1 MSHPYSSRAQIRA
14 NLLNDNPYSFEQQP
28 RAQPRY
34 QQPRPVQQP
43 PRQYVQQQPYVQ
55 QPATF
60 VAHPLQQNP
69 YDAPQ
74 QPVQP
79 IQPAQLN
86 QPIQPLYHAQPV
98 HHPRPQQQ
106 SGSKPY
112 IQGPR
117 PQPANYREQYG
128 YTQNPPRPYNHNHHQ
143 SLPYPP
149 EHELQRPQPQMRS
162 TSYNDDYANEH
173 YGSAEPELRAN
184 EYPKSAPTEP
194 LRLASRPAASRSP
207 EAQVPPPSKPIAQS
221 VDNERIN
228 QLEDKIMQLEK
239 MLALQDLASKND
251 SLTSVSSDSSS
262 IKAKDEFNFTAP
274 SMGASRISLPTSE
287 KSVKYASQNS
297 QTTDLAGAPP
307 LPPPPPAEQRSIA
320 NSPVANVFL
329 SSGLDDRSGTRDS
342 ATSLT
347 SGEKELVKEF
357 LDSPGKLSNDAE
369 DDLPPSYE
377 ELEKSGTLTYSQSIY
392 RTGFEKA
399 GIHMDHMETPAVK
412 RHAQKQPQTGH
423 SSPTLKYK
431 RKLPPPAS
439 ESVEKMLEGQK
450 ENILS
455 PPTLPEPPKRL
466 ISESSVSSSVYSEK
480 TPVTGDLPDPNERV
494 PPLPDPDTE
503 GSEFLEKTIRYI
515 KPSSFKRHSNGV
527 IEPILPSKSTD
538 SLDSLINGFGI
549 IREKAFK
556 DYKSFTP
563 SIQFE
568 WAITLLEAIARS
580 DLISK
585 MAIDGRV
592 RKSPIPFKSLAPQR
606 EQFLNTAVKVLE
618 KIIQISPN
626 STRARLYLGDIYSG
640 GIHPGVLP
648 RNEAKG
654 YKLFYD
660 AATKQDDPVACYRVA
675 CCLESGVGCAKNVEQ
690 SCRFFEKGAQLG
702 DPSSMCQLG
711 MLYFAGVNGF
721 PLDISK
727 SVYWHEMAYR
737 ALKNPDIMGSDPL
750 VSARSFSD
758 SRGALYTLAK
768 LHQTDLNILCLDKD
782 TPKTKASVS
791 QMMKAGIFR
800 NSSKTLNY
808 YLEAAKLEH
817 RESQASLGFYY
828 AQGFFPTA
836 HFKSD
841 KESMGGTPAAK
852 DARRSIYWFSKA
864 AADNHP
870 YSALGLAKWYGS
882 GAPGVLKKDDQQAFL
897 WGRKA
902 ADEGQL
908 AEAEFMVGLCFE
920 QGFGVQKNIQSAIS
934 YYKRSG
940 AKGYKRALNKL
951 KQFKEQSMEVQY

>member
-14 NLLNDNPYSFEQQP
+14 HLLNDSPYSFEQQP

-34 QQPRPVQQP
+34 QQPRPVPHP

-69 YDAPQ
+69 YDATQHPVLPVPHV
-74 QPVQP
+74 QPVE
-79 IQPAQLN
+79 PA
-86 QPIQPLYHAQPV
+86 YHAQLAQYS
-98 HHPRPQQQ
+98 HLQPRTN
-106 SGSKPY
+106 SKPH

-117 PQPANYREQYG
+117 PQPTHYNEQHG
-128 YTQNPPRPYNHNHHQ
+128 YPQNPQRPCSHNQHQ

-149 EHELQRPQPQMRS
+149 EHQNQRPQPRMRS
-162 TSYNDDYANEH
+162 TSYSDDYANRQ
-173 YGSAEPELRAN
+173 YGSAEPEPRGN
-184 EYPKSAPTEP
+184 EYPKSAQTEP
-194 LRLASRPAASRSP
+194 LRLASLPDASQFP
-207 EAQVPPPSKPIAQS
+207 VPDAQPPSKAIAQT
-221 VDNERIN
+221 VDNDRIN

-239 MLALQDLASKND
+239 MPVLQDLTSKND

-262 IKAKDEFNFTAP
+262 INGKDDFNFTTP
-274 SMGASRISLPTSE
+274 SMGASRISLPTSD
-287 KSVKYASQNS
+287 KSVRNASQSS
-297 QTTDLAGAPP
+297 QRTDFTSAPP

-329 SSGLDDRSGTRDS
+329 SSGLDDKSEARDS

-357 LDSPGKLSNDAE
+357 LDSPGTNDAD

-399 GIHMDHMETPAVK
+399 GFHMDHMETPAIK
-412 RHAQKQPQTGH
+412 RPVSRPPQMGR

-431 RKLPPPAS
+431 RKLPPPVS

-450 ENILS
+450 ESLLS
-455 PPTLPEPPKRL
+455 SSTLPEPPNRL
-466 ISESSVSSSVYSEK
+466 ISESSVSSSVYSDR
-480 TPVTGDLPDPNERV
+480 TPETGDLPNPNERA
-494 PPLPDPDTE
+494 PPLPDPDTGE
-503 GSEFLEKTIRYI
+503 SEFLEKTIRYI
-515 KPSSFKRHSNGV
+515 KPSSFKRHASGV
-527 IEPILPSKSTD
+527 IEPILPSKSAD
-538 SLDSLINGFGI
+538 SLDSLINGFGL

-592 RKSPIPFKSLAPQR
+592 RKSPIPLKSLAPQR

-675 CCLESGVGCAKNVEQ
+675 CCLESGVGCTKNVEQ
-690 SCRFFEKGAQLG
+690 SCRFFEKGARLG

-727 SVYWHEMAYR
+727 SVYWHEMAYK

-808 YLEAAKLEH
+808 FLEAAKLEH

-828 AQGFFPTA
+828 AQGYFPTA
-836 HFKSD
+836 HFRSD
-841 KESMGGTPAAK
+841 KESTGGVPAAK

-908 AEAEFMVGLCFE
+908 AEAEFMIGLCFE
-920 QGFGVQKNIQSAIS
+920 QGFGVQKNVQSAIS

-951 KQFKEQSMEVQY
+951 KQFKEQVVEGQY

>member
-79 IQPAQLN
+79 IQPAQHN

-98 HHPRPQQQ
+98 QYPRPQQQ

-149 EHELQRPQPQMRS
+149 EHELQRPQPQLRS

-727 SVYWHEMAYR
+727 SVYWHEMAYK

>member
-79 IQPAQLN
+79 IQPAQHN

-98 HHPRPQQQ
+98 QYPRPQQQ

-727 SVYWHEMAYR
+727 SVYWHEMAYK

>member
-79 IQPAQLN
+79 IQPAQHN

-98 HHPRPQQQ
+98 QYPRPQQQ

-149 EHELQRPQPQMRS
+149 EHELQRPQPQLRS

-194 LRLASRPAASRSP
+194 LRLTSRPAASRSP

-480 TPVTGDLPDPNERV
+480 APVTGDLPDPNERV

-727 SVYWHEMAYR
+727 SVYWHEMAYK

>member
-79 IQPAQLN
+79 IQPAQHN

-98 HHPRPQQQ
+98 QYPRPQQQ

-149 EHELQRPQPQMRS
+149 EHELQRPQPQLRS

-480 TPVTGDLPDPNERV
+480 TPVTGDLLDPNERV

>member
-79 IQPAQLN
+79 IQPAQHN

-98 HHPRPQQQ
+98 QYPRPQQQ

-149 EHELQRPQPQMRS
+149 EHELQRPQPQLRS

-194 LRLASRPAASRSP
+194 LRLTSRPAASRSP
-207 EAQVPPPSKPIAQS
+207 EAQVPPPSKPNAQS

>member
-55 QPATF
+55 QPTTF
-60 VAHPLQQNP
+60 VAHPLQQNS

-74 QPVQP
+74 HPAQPVQHVQHV
-79 IQPAQLN
+79 QPV
-86 QPIQPLYHAQPV
+86 YHAQPIQYS
-98 HHPRPQQQ
+98 HPQQQ
-106 SGSKPY
+106 TGSKPY

-117 PQPANYREQYG
+117 PQPDNYGERYG
-128 YTQNPPRPYNHNHHQ
+128 YTQNPPRPYGHSHHQ

-149 EHELQRPQPQMRS
+149 EHQLQRPQPQMRS
-162 TSYNDDYANEH
+162 TSYNEDYANEQ
-173 YGSAEPELRAN
+173 YGSAEPDIRAN
-184 EYPKSAPTEP
+184 EYPKSAQTEP
-194 LRLASRPAASRSP
+194 LRLASRAAASHSP
-207 EAQVPPPSKPIAQS
+207 VPQVSPPSKSVAQT
-221 VDNERIN
+221 VDNDRIN
-228 QLEDKIMQLEK
+228 LLEDKIMQLEK

-251 SLTSVSSDSSS
+251 SLTSVSSDTSS
-262 IKAKDEFNFTAP
+262 INTKDDFNFTIP

-287 KSVKYASQNS
+287 KSAKYASQNS
-297 QTTDLAGAPP
+297 QRTDLASAPP

-329 SSGLDDRSGTRDS
+329 SSGLEDRSGTRDS

-347 SGEKELVKEF
+347 SAEKELVKEF
-357 LDSPGKLSNDAE
+357 LDSPEKSSNEAG

-399 GIHMDHMETPAVK
+399 GFHMDHMETPAVK
-412 RHAQKQPQTGH
+412 RPVPTQAQTGH

-455 PPTLPEPPKRL
+455 PPTLSEPQRRL
-466 ISESSVSSSVYSEK
+466 ISESSVSSSVYSDK
-480 TPVTGDLPDPNERV
+480 TPGTGDLSDPKEKA

-503 GSEFLEKTIRYI
+503 ESEFLEKTIRYI
-515 KPSSFKRHSNGV
+515 KPSSFKRHPNGV

-538 SLDSLINGFGI
+538 TLDSLINGFGI

-592 RKSPIPFKSLAPQR
+592 RKSPIPFKSLSPQR

-648 RNEAKG
+648 RNESKG

-690 SCRFFEKGAQLG
+690 SCRFFEKGARLG

-721 PLDISK
+721 PLDINI
-727 SVYWHEMAYR
+727 SVYWHEMACQ
-737 ALKNPDIMGSDPL
+737 ALKDPDIMGSDPL

-908 AEAEFMVGLCFE
+908 AEAEFMIGLCFE

-940 AKGYKRALNKL
+940 AKGYKRALSKL
-951 KQFKEQSMEVQY
+951 KQFKEQGMEGQY